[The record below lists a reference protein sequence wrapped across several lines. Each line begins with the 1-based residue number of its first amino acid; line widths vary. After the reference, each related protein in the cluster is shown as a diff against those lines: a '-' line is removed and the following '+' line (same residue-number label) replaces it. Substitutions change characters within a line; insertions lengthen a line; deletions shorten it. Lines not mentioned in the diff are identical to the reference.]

1 MLRGSSSIPGKRNN
15 DGTRL
20 RPLARKSCA
29 ARNAKELR
37 IATPYMPTHV
47 PFGVSSL
54 FGRSNRGGCD
64 AVLVCNYVRAGAR
77 GRSGTLTVIK
87 FIVSGNGSGRGT
99 TTSLAKRLPRVFA
112 AVAGLSFLSYLMSG
126 LVMEMAIGRPSST
139 AVVGFI
145 FFPIM
150 SLIVAGIGYIVGL
163 VARPFLSRRGERDRV
178 DSSKLRRNSL
188 LTIIVFAILGGI
200 AGAMQMVLVERH
212 NAPRLISNSGA
223 FEVTPYS
230 KEAASAAKTRSTQIW
245 HFTAVETLQ
254 TTWLDRQFAAY
265 VDGAVLELKADST
278 VLASYDFR
286 SYSYITQVDTL
297 PTRSSR
303 GDDFL
308 AVLVTLRASSYR
320 SMLLIYDDDFN
331 LVYEQL
337 LERCGGTGYMAA
349 TVDHEGVLVVD
360 LCSPFVIDTNP

>member
-1 MLRGSSSIPGKRNN
+1 
-15 DGTRL
+15 
-20 RPLARKSCA
+20 
-29 ARNAKELR
+29 
-37 IATPYMPTHV
+37 
-47 PFGVSSL
+47 
-54 FGRSNRGGCD
+54 
-64 AVLVCNYVRAGAR
+64 
-77 GRSGTLTVIK
+77 VIK
-87 FIVSGNGSGRGT
+87 FIMSGNGSGRGT

-223 FEVTPYS
+223 FAVTPYS

-286 SYSYITQVDTL
+286 RYSYITQVDTL
-297 PTRSSR
+297 PIRSSR

-308 AVLVTLRASSYR
+308 AVLVTLRATSYR